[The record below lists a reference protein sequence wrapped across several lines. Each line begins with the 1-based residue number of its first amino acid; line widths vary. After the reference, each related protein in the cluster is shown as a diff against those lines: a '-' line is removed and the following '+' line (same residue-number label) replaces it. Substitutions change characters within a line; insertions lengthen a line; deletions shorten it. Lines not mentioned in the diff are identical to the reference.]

1 MSSRPKKKA
10 PESYHHGDLRRAM
23 IEAALRTI
31 EKGGLDALSL
41 REVARS
47 LRVGPRAPYRHF
59 TSKEDL
65 LAAVAV
71 EGYGMS
77 LAFVSERVA
86 QVGRDPLARLRAAVT
101 AQVLFATQHS
111 GAFRVMYAPYARV
124 DENASDLVR
133 VRSEG
138 HAAMLALIRSAQET
152 GQLRAGD
159 PMLLALAMWSSMH
172 GLSVLLIEGQLGRF
186 DRPVEAAKLADAVC
200 GLVFEGLLSGGRS
213 PRPPHSAAPNTL

>member
-1 MSSRPKKKA
+1 
-10 PESYHHGDLRRAM
+10 M
-23 IEAALRTI
+23 IQAALRTI
-31 EKGGLDALSL
+31 EKDGLDALSL

-47 LRVGPRAPYRHF
+47 LRVSPRAPYRHF
-59 TSKEDL
+59 TSKEDM

-77 LAFVSERVA
+77 RAFVSERVA
-86 QVGRDPLARLRAAVT
+86 HAGPDPLAQLRAAVT
-101 AQVLFATQHS
+101 AQVLFATQHA
-111 GAFRVMYAPYARV
+111 GAFRVMFAPYARV
-124 DENASDLVR
+124 DESSPELVR

-138 HAAMLALIRSAQET
+138 HSAMLALIRRAQET

-186 DRPVEAAKLADAVC
+186 DRLVEAAKLADVVC
-200 GLVFEGLLSGGRS
+200 GLMFEGLLAGGARG
-213 PRPPHSAAPNTL
+213 P